1 MTRNS
6 VKFLWIETIYENFF
20 LHIDMDR
27 IESFTFYKDLI
38 EISYYSRKLKL
49 RNNSEDYEFTKE
61 NRSDVLFLTNFKKV
75 YDKLMS
81 LCEDNEL

>member
-27 IESFTFYKDLI
+27 IESFTFL
-38 EISYYSRKLKL
+38 
-49 RNNSEDYEFTKE
+49 
-61 NRSDVLFLTNFKKV
+61 
-75 YDKLMS
+75 
-81 LCEDNEL
+81 

>member
-6 VKFLWIETIYENFF
+6 VKFLLINTIYENFF

-38 EISYYSRKLKL
+38 EISYYSRKLIL
-49 RNNSEDYEFTKE
+49 RDNNADYEFEKE
-61 NRSDVLFLTNFKKV
+61 NRHDVLFLKNFKDV

>member
-6 VKFLWIETIYENFF
+6 VKFLLINTIYENFF

-38 EISYYSRKLKL
+38 EISYYSRKLTL
-49 RNNSEDYEFTKE
+49 RDNNADYEFEKE
-61 NRSDVLFLTNFKKV
+61 NRSDVLFLKNFKEV
-75 YDKLMS
+75 YNKLMS

>member
-6 VKFLWIETIYENFF
+6 VKFLLINTIYENFF
-20 LHIDMDR
+20 LHIDMDS

-38 EISYYSRKLKL
+38 EISYYSKKLIL
-49 RNNSEDYEFTKE
+49 RDNNADYEFEKE
-61 NRSDVLFLTNFKKV
+61 NRSDVLFLKNFKEV
-75 YDKLMS
+75 YSKLMS